1 MALTKVIGNGIGTL
15 GDGTANDTK
24 IVFDG
29 NAQDYHIGLDDS
41 SDKLVIGKGTA
52 LGTTT
57 SMTFDANGIINKPLQ
72 PASNAYV
79 SSHFTIPINTNH
91 DVVFGSENY
100 DVNSDYDTSNGQFT
114 APVDGKYLVSTSLY
128 VFNYLDTDASYY
140 YLTLFTSNETVD
152 VLFFTSS
159 FLDSDSS
166 GFNMQCSA
174 VLGMD
179 AGDTA
184 KTIIYQSGG
193 AAQTQIAGAHSNFNV
208 TLLC

>member
-1 MALTKVIGNGIGTL
+1 MALTKVIGNGLGTL

-184 KTIIYQSGG
+184 KTILYQSGG
-193 AAQTQIAGAHSNFNV
+193 AAHTQVAGAHSNFNV

>member
-15 GDGTANDTK
+15 CDGTANDTK
-24 IVFDG
+24 IVFEG

-57 SMTFDANGIINKPLQ
+57 SMTFDENGIINKPLQ

-91 DVVFGSENY
+91 DVVFGTENY
-100 DVNSDYDTSNGQFT
+100 DVNSDYNTSNGQFT

-128 VFNYLDTDASYY
+128 VFNYLRY
-140 YLTLFTSNETVD
+140 F
-152 VLFFTSS
+152 
-159 FLDSDSS
+159 
-166 GFNMQCSA
+166 
-174 VLGMD
+174 
-179 AGDTA
+179 
-184 KTIIYQSGG
+184 
-193 AAQTQIAGAHSNFNV
+193 
-208 TLLC
+208 

>member
-72 PASNAYV
+72 PASNAVV

-91 DVVFGSENY
+91 DVVFGTENY
-100 DVNSDYDTSNGQFT
+100 DVNGDYDTSNGQFT

-193 AAQTQIAGAHSNFNV
+193 AAQTQVAGAHSNFNV

>member
-184 KTIIYQSGG
+184 KKIIYQSGG

>member
-79 SSHFTIPINTNH
+79 SSHFTIPINTND

-193 AAQTQIAGAHSNFNV
+193 AAQTQVAGAHSNFNV
-208 TLLC
+208 TLL

>member
-193 AAQTQIAGAHSNFNV
+193 AAQTQVAGAHSNFNV

>member
-79 SSHFTIPINTNH
+79 SSHFTIPINTND

-193 AAQTQIAGAHSNFNV
+193 AAQTQVAGAHSNFNV